1 LFPPDMAPDIVPNA
15 KPKRLSFTRE
25 KTGWGKAAFKLRFI
39 PFLGGGPKERDEDI
53 FTAQELASNGAA
65 SNGVAIPTLQPT
77 SSMKNDL
84 GLVPKVKGKRFAG
97 VEGGGTTWV
106 CAISE
111 GIPENVVER
120 AEFPTVDDPAVTL
133 GAVRAWLDARAAEQK
148 FDAIG
153 IATFGPVDLD
163 KNSHTYGYIT
173 HSPKP
178 GWADVDVLGILTH
191 GFDCPAGF
199 DTDVNAPALSE
210 LASMRR
216 EMAAIEAANED
227 SDGEDGG
234 VQLDP
239 EDAIQNLCYVTVGTG
254 VGVGVVCGGEPVH
267 G

>member
-1 LFPPDMAPDIVPNA
+1 MFPPDMAPDIVPNA

-120 AEFPTVDDPAVTL
+120 AEFPTVDSA
-133 GAVRAWLDARAAEQK
+133 GAPTKRAHSTAL
-148 FDAIG
+148 ICML
-153 IATFGPVDLD
+153 V
-163 KNSHTYGYIT
+163 
-173 HSPKP
+173 SPKNC
-178 GWADVDVLGILTH
+178 L
-191 GFDCPAGF
+191 
-199 DTDVNAPALSE
+199 AP
-210 LASMRR
+210 
-216 EMAAIEAANED
+216 
-227 SDGEDGG
+227 
-234 VQLDP
+234 
-239 EDAIQNLCYVTVGTG
+239 
-254 VGVGVVCGGEPVH
+254 PVH
-267 G
+267 PLSQHT

>member
-1 LFPPDMAPDIVPNA
+1 MAPDIVPNA

-25 KTGWGKAAFKLRFI
+25 KTGWGKAAFKLRFV

-84 GLVPKVKGKRFAG
+84 GIVPKVKGKRFAG

-153 IATFGPVDLD
+153 IATFGPVALD
-163 KNSHTYGYIT
+163 
-173 HSPKP
+173 
-178 GWADVDVLGILTH
+178 
-191 GFDCPAGF
+191 
-199 DTDVNAPALSE
+199 
-210 LASMRR
+210 
-216 EMAAIEAANED
+216 
-227 SDGEDGG
+227 
-234 VQLDP
+234 
-239 EDAIQNLCYVTVGTG
+239 
-254 VGVGVVCGGEPVH
+254 
-267 G
+267 